1 LTEEKPTRSGSPE
14 ELSAR
19 QQQEARQ
26 DFRRLLTAAIPNL
39 RAFAISLSARTD
51 TADDL
56 VQETLMKAWNHQ
68 DSFRPG
74 TNLRAWL
81 YTILRNEYYSVMRKR
96 RREVEDANDYYAGQL
111 SVSGGQ
117 ESRVDMVELRT
128 ALMKLPADQREAIIL
143 VGASGFSYQ
152 EAAEICGVAT
162 GTVKSRVSR
171 ARSRLTALLEGEPP
185 PGEAGPGTSES
196 EQQREP
202 KRGGSVS

>member
-1 LTEEKPTRSGSPE
+1 VTEDKPIPAGGPE

-19 QQQEARQ
+19 QQEARH

-96 RREVEDANDYYAGQL
+96 RREVEDANDFYAGQL

-117 ESRVDMVELRT
+117 ESRVDMAELRT

-171 ARSRLTALLEGEPP
+171 ARSRLTALLEGEPAAEQP
-185 PGEAGPGTSES
+185 NGEA
-196 EQQREP
+196 REP
-202 KRGGSVS
+202 NRGGSVS